1 MRSSFVH
8 RGLLIFSALII
19 LAGSAFANT
28 CSDFATYT
36 CAQSTPNTARLGGGS
51 ASGQSIGFVLTG
63 NQFTVFSTN
72 GSAADDV
79 IIIGA
84 SSAASLGGSLNGT
97 AFASLT
103 GFPGGGALGAIS
115 GSLAGLGFCASPCST
130 LSFGYVDLHT
140 ALAANGSV
148 NVTAAG
154 VPAGTALYALLVV
167 DGKIKYITPN
177 SEALIIGGNT
187 AAVPEPGSI
196 TLLGTGLLGLAG
208 FVRRKIV
215 G

>member
-1 MRSSFVH
+1 MRSSFVN
-8 RGLLIFSALII
+8 RGLLLLSVLIV
-19 LAGSAFANT
+19 LAGSALANT

-36 CAQSTPNTARLGGGS
+36 CSNATPNTARLGGGS

-63 NQFTVFSTN
+63 NHFTVFSTN

-84 SSAASLGGSLNGT
+84 SSGSLGGSLNGT
-97 AFASLT
+97 AFTSLSS
-103 GFPGGGALGAIS
+103 FPEGGALGAIS
-115 GSLAGLGFCASPCST
+115 SSLAGLGFCASPCST
-130 LSFGYVDLHT
+130 LTFGYVDLHS
-140 ALAANGSV
+140 ALAANGSL
-148 NVTAAG
+148 NVTASG

-177 SEALIIGGNT
+177 SEALITGNT

-208 FVRRKIV
+208 FVRRKLV